1 MAHGERNSNSIDM
14 SIKSERSERSER
26 TQIRNFSIVMA
37 AVFLLMGFIV
47 FMRQKPEFLLLWLTG
62 AAFLAIGIIRP
73 VWLKFLYVPWMM
85 LGRILSWVNTRLI
98 LGIIYYGLVTPI
110 GLVMR
115 LCRADPLHRAWSKHA
130 ASYWIPRRQ
139 KTFEKSDYERLY

>member
-1 MAHGERNSNSIDM
+1 MIDKI
-14 SIKSERSERSER
+14 IKSGRSER

-37 AVFLLMGFIV
+37 VAFLVMGFIL
-47 FMRQKPEFLLLWLTG
+47 FFRQKPEFLLLWLTG
-62 AAFLAIGIIRP
+62 VAFLATGMIRP
-73 VWLKFLYVPWMM
+73 VWLRFLYVPWMK
-85 LGRILSWVNTRLI
+85 LGMIMSWVNTRLI

-115 LCRADPLHRAWSKHA
+115 LCGADPLHRAGSKHA
-130 ASYWIPRRQ
+130 ASYWIPRPQ